1 MLESYIQ
8 QMDVRRDFYMII
20 KSISVYIKVGVK
32 RSLNRKPGEDEG
44 EADLP
49 WPRVSVAPP

>member
-1 MLESYIQ
+1 
-8 QMDVRRDFYMII
+8 MII
-20 KSISVYIKVGVK
+20 KNISVCIKVGVK